1 MENYQRFAV
10 YYVPP
15 TGPFADFAARW
26 LGWDAV
32 TGRDMVHPDMDGL
45 PLPVSDITA
54 TPRKYGFHGT
64 IKPPFRLA
72 DGSSRARLESDLGR
86 LAARLKPVECEAL
99 QLHRLG
105 GFLALVPTGNTRD
118 LAALAAEVVMG
129 LDAHRRPAPPEE
141 LARRRA
147 RGLSADQESNLVEW
161 GYPYV
166 LDAFQFHLTLSGEL
180 DPEGAEKVAEVLEPA
195 IMPLTPRPFSVSEL
209 TLCGAGDDGR
219 FHVLH
224 RYPLTG

>member
-15 TGPFADFAARW
+15 AGPFADFAARW
-26 LGWDAV
+26 LGWDAL
-32 TGRDMVHPDMDGL
+32 TGRDRVHPDIGAL
-45 PLPVSDITA
+45 PLPVRDITA

-72 DGSSRARLESDLGR
+72 EGSSRARLANDLAR

-105 GFLALVPTGNTRD
+105 GFLALVPTGDTGA
-118 LAALAAEVVMG
+118 LAALAGEVVMG
-129 LDAHRRPAPPEE
+129 LDTHRRPAPPEE

-147 RGLSADQESNLVEW
+147 RGLSAVQESNLLTW

-166 LDAFQFHLTLSGEL
+166 LDAFQFHLTLSGDL
-180 DPEGAEKVAEVLEPA
+180 APEVGEKVAEKLGPA
-195 IMPLTPRPFSVSEL
+195 IMPLTPRPFSVSEV
-209 TLCGAGDDGR
+209 TLCGQADDGR